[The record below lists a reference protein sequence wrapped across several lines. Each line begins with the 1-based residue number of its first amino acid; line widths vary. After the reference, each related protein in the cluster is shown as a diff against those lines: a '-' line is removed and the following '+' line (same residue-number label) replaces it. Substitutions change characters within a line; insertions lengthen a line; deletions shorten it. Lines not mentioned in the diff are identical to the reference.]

1 MILKKCI
8 AYDNPCYTQS
18 SRIQDKPYG
27 IVVHST
33 GCDNEYLK
41 RYVQPSETDTE
52 KNNILKD
59 IGVNVY
65 SNDLNKP
72 NAEIC
77 MHAFIG
83 KNAKDIV
90 EVYQTLPYNICCWG
104 CGRGNKGSYNYN
116 PTPCIQFEICEDDL
130 TDKEYFNKA
139 FQTAIEY
146 CAYLVN
152 LYKIPI
158 GHIVSHKEACDL
170 GYASNH
176 GDPEHWLAMYDKSMN
191 WFRGEV
197 KKKINSITDTDI
209 YYAVQVGAFKSREN
223 AEAMLEKLKKSGY
236 NGYITT
242 KGV

>member
-18 SRIQDKPYG
+18 SRIQGKPFG

-65 SNDLNKP
+65 SNDLNKA

-90 EVYQTLPYNICCWG
+90 EV
-104 CGRGNKGSYNYN
+104 
-116 PTPCIQFEICEDDL
+116 
-130 TDKEYFNKA
+130 
-139 FQTAIEY
+139 
-146 CAYLVN
+146 
-152 LYKIPI
+152 
-158 GHIVSHKEACDL
+158 
-170 GYASNH
+170 
-176 GDPEHWLAMYDKSMN
+176 
-191 WFRGEV
+191 
-197 KKKINSITDTDI
+197 
-209 YYAVQVGAFKSREN
+209 
-223 AEAMLEKLKKSGY
+223 
-236 NGYITT
+236 
-242 KGV
+242 

>member
-18 SRIQDKPYG
+18 RIQGKPYG

-41 RYVQPSETDTE
+41 RYVQPSETDSE

-90 EVYQTLPYNICCWG
+90 EVYQTLPYDICCWG
-104 CGRGNKGSYNYN
+104 CGRGSKGSYNYA
-116 PTPCIQFEICEDDL
+116 PTSCIQFEICEDDL
-130 TDKEYFNKA
+130 SDKKYFKEA
-139 FQTAIEY
+139 FQAAIDY

-158 GHIVSHKEACDL
+158 DRIVSHKEACAL

-176 GDPEHWLAMYDKSMN
+176 GDPDHWLAKYGKNMN
-191 WFRGEV
+191 WFRDEV
-197 KKKINSITDTDI
+197 MKAVNSNTETEI
-209 YYAVQVGAFKSREN
+209 YYCLQLGAFKSRKK
-223 AEAMLEKLKKSGY
+223 AEAMLAKLKKSGY